1 MPKPLQQPHPPI
13 WVAARDPG
21 TFDWAIANGASILS
35 TPLSAPEAEIHVLSE
50 KFHKAVAD
58 HPEVRRPRFMMQR
71 RTCVYDRPD
80 GWERAV
86 RHSMDYGR
94 AFENLMQ
101 NIGTV
106 SEGFPEAVPY
116 EAVKGKDNYNPE
128 NIRKNLMFGTPDE
141 AIEKLLV
148 YEAAGVDQYC
158 LGLTFNLPFELQK
171 RTLELF
177 VSEIMPFFA
186 ARETE
191 QKRVAVGG

>member
-1 MPKPLQQPHPPI
+1 
-13 WVAARDPG
+13 
-21 TFDWAIANGASILS
+21 
-35 TPLSAPEAEIHVLSE
+35 
-50 KFHKAVAD
+50 
-58 HPEVRRPRFMMQR
+58 
-71 RTCVYDRPD
+71 
-80 GWERAV
+80 
-86 RHSMDYGR
+86 
-94 AFENLMQ
+94 MQ